1 MIDFSDS
8 RPLADFQQ
16 NASRHIR
23 RLKKTGRPQLLTVN
37 GNEELVVQDAAA
49 YRRLL
54 AQTQNITPYTYRSV
68 QPGLFDDIVEQRL
81 PPGEGPP
88 AVPVPGRT
96 SGAMAALA
104 ERQP

>member
-1 MIDFSDS
+1 MIDFSDA

-16 NASRHIR
+16 NAARHIR

-54 AQTQNITPYTYRSV
+54 DQLDQSQAVAGLKRGLRSMRRGSGRPMG
-68 QPGLFDDIVEQRL
+68 QALERL
-81 PPGEGPP
+81 
-88 AVPVPGRT
+88 ARKHRVTLRA
-96 SGAMAALA
+96 SK
-104 ERQP
+104 